1 MSQVFAAC
9 QRFSTLDPHEKALEQ
24 MQIKL
29 RKLDI
34 SVQKTKAKTLV
45 SQTDLSSASQR
56 MTELENLIAAQAAQV
71 SD

>member
-1 MSQVFAAC
+1 
-9 QRFSTLDPHEKALEQ
+9 